1 MVGTDASKR
10 TISELVASVADRI
23 SDSYLQAALSWAE
36 RLPSEREMAEGLG
49 VSRGTVRHALQFLA
63 DEGAVVNVPQSGWY
77 SSATTYPAPRGP
89 LLSLSASAAL
99 RGSKVENRLIRL
111 TARLPREQESL
122 GLGLSLDEHVLA
134 MSRARVLAGQ
144 TMCVEHHV
152 ISLTRAPGLERSLE
166 AGASLYDT
174 LERHGAKPVRSD
186 LTARAALAG
195 KDAAHLGVDPG
206 SPVLVEDEVVTGEYR
221 QPLMLARAVWRAD
234 LYRFRATFTSLS
246 PSGASGPPPDFT
258 ASSEVGSWE

>member
-1 MVGTDASKR
+1 MVGTDVSKR
-10 TISELVASVADRI
+10 TVSELVASVAERI

-36 RLPSEREMAEGLG
+36 RLPSEREMAAGLG

-89 LLSLSASAAL
+89 LLSLTASAAL
-99 RGSKVENRLIRL
+99 RGSTVENRLIRL

-122 GLGLSLDEHVLA
+122 GLRVPVDERVLA

-152 ISLTRAPGLERSLE
+152 IALARTPGLERTLE
-166 AGASLYDT
+166 AGASLYDA

-195 KDAAHLGVDPG
+195 EDAAHLGVDPG

-246 PSGASGPPPDFT
+246 TSGVTDPSSDFT
-258 ASSEVGSWE
+258 ASSEIGAWD